1 MNIRRLNKMII
12 EGLVKY
18 RYLDLFSGFFSMAR
32 MHARRRGKSGSKK
45 PISRLPPSWLKV
57 TPEEVEALVVKYAR
71 EGYPPSLIGVI
82 LRDRHGI
89 PLVKQV
95 TGKTIKQI
103 LEENDVKPKI
113 PEDLMNL
120 LERARRMRIHLEKN
134 RADKY
139 NRHRL
144 QLVEAKIH
152 RLVKYYKRIGELPKD
167 WEPKLIYTYK

>member
-1 MNIRRLNKMII
+1 
-12 EGLVKY
+12 
-18 RYLDLFSGFFSMAR
+18 MAR
-32 MHARRRGKSGSKK
+32 MHARRRGKSGSKR
-45 PISRLPPSWLKV
+45 PISRLPPSWLKI
-57 TPEEVEALVVKYAR
+57 TSEEVEALVVKYAK

-103 LEENDVKPKI
+103 LEENDLKPKV
-113 PEDLMNL
+113 PEDLMSL
-120 LERARRMRIHLEKN
+120 LERARRMRVHLEKN
-134 RADKY
+134 KSDKY

-152 RLVKYYKRIGELPKD
+152 RLVKYYKLIGELPKD
-167 WEPKLIYTYK
+167 WEPKLIYTYR

>member
-1 MNIRRLNKMII
+1 
-12 EGLVKY
+12 
-18 RYLDLFSGFFSMAR
+18 MAR
-32 MHARRRGKSGSKK
+32 MHARRRGKSGSKR
-45 PISRLPPSWLKV
+45 PISKLPPSWLKV

-95 TGKTIKQI
+95 TGKSIKQI
-103 LEENDVKPKI
+103 LEENGLKPQI

-120 LERARRMRIHLEKN
+120 LERARRMRVHLEKN
-134 RADKY
+134 RSDRY

-152 RLVKYYKRIGELPKD
+152 RLVKYYKRIGELPQD
-167 WEPKLIYTYK
+167 WEPKLVYTYK

>member
-1 MNIRRLNKMII
+1 
-12 EGLVKY
+12 
-18 RYLDLFSGFFSMAR
+18 MAR
-32 MHARRRGKSGSKK
+32 MHARRRGKSGSKR
-45 PISRLPPSWLKV
+45 PISRLPPSWLKI
-57 TPEEVEALVVKYAR
+57 TPEEVEALVVKYAK

-82 LRDRHGI
+82 LRDRHSV

-95 TGKTIKQI
+95 TGKTVKKI
-103 LEENDVKPKI
+103 LEENDIKPSV

-120 LERARRMRIHLEKN
+120 LERARKMRVHLEKN
-134 RADKY
+134 RSDKY

-167 WEPKLIYTYK
+167 WEPKLIYTYR

>member
-1 MNIRRLNKMII
+1 
-12 EGLVKY
+12 
-18 RYLDLFSGFFSMAR
+18 MAR
-32 MHARRRGKSGSKK
+32 MHARRRGKSGSKR
-45 PISRLPPSWLKV
+45 PISRLPPSWLKI
-57 TPEEVEALVVKYAR
+57 TPEEVEALVVKYAK

-82 LRDRHGI
+82 LRDRHSV

-95 TGKTIKQI
+95 TGKTVKKI
-103 LEENDVKPKI
+103 LEENDVKPSI

-120 LERARRMRIHLEKN
+120 LERARRMRVHLEKN
-134 RADKY
+134 KSDKY

-167 WEPKLIYTYK
+167 WEPKLIYTYR

>member
-1 MNIRRLNKMII
+1 M
-12 EGLVKY
+12 V
-18 RYLDLFSGFFSMAR
+18 FGFIFGFLSMAR
-32 MHARRRGKSGSKK
+32 MHARRRGKSGSKR
-45 PISRLPPSWLKV
+45 PISRLPPSWLKI
-57 TPEEVEALVVKYAR
+57 TPEEVEALVVKYAK

-82 LRDRHGI
+82 LRDRHSI

-95 TGKTIKQI
+95 TGKTIKKI
-103 LEENDVKPKI
+103 LEENDIKPSI

-120 LERARRMRIHLEKN
+120 LERARRMRVHLERN
-134 RADKY
+134 RSDKY

-167 WEPKLIYTYK
+167 WEPRLIYTYR

>member
-1 MNIRRLNKMII
+1 
-12 EGLVKY
+12 
-18 RYLDLFSGFFSMAR
+18 MAR
-32 MHARRRGKSGSKK
+32 MHARRRGKSGSKR
-45 PISRLPPSWLKV
+45 PISKLPPSWLKV

-82 LRDRHGI
+82 LRDRHGV

-95 TGKTIKQI
+95 TGKSIKQI
-103 LEENDVKPKI
+103 LEENGLKPQI

-120 LERARRMRIHLEKN
+120 LERARRMRVHLEKN
-134 RADKY
+134 RSDRY

-152 RLVKYYKRIGELPKD
+152 RLVKYYKRIGELPQD
-167 WEPKLIYTYK
+167 WEPKLVYTYK

>member
-1 MNIRRLNKMII
+1 
-12 EGLVKY
+12 
-18 RYLDLFSGFFSMAR
+18 MAR
-32 MHARRRGKSGSKK
+32 MHARRRGKSGSKR

-57 TPEEVEALVVKYAR
+57 TPEEVEALVVKYAK
-71 EGYPPSLIGVI
+71 EGYSPSLIGVI

-95 TGKTIKQI
+95 TGKTIKKI
-103 LEENDVKPKI
+103 LEENGVKPSI

-120 LERARRMRIHLEKN
+120 LERARRMRTHLEKN
-134 RADKY
+134 RSDKY